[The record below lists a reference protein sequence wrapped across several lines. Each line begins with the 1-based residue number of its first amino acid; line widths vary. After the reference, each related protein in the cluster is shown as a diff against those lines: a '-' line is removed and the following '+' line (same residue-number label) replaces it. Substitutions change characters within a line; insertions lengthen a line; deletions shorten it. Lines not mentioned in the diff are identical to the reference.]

1 MGVCISN
8 PSTETERQGQSL
20 ELKGHTFLDSN
31 FHSLE
36 VIDWAKEG
44 LSLSYGLAG
53 VPKDG
58 T

>member
-1 MGVCISN
+1 VCISN